1 MLPPFCNHIVEYE
14 NSYPLKS
21 ITSFTFIEIILR
33 PIILKLAS
41 LLIEKAAQMQPFL
54 IYNFNC

>member
-14 NSYPLKS
+14 HSYPLKS
-21 ITSFTFIEIILR
+21 ITPSILIDIKLR

>member
-21 ITSFTFIEIILR
+21 ITPSILIDIILR
-33 PIILKLAS
+33 PITLNWR
-41 LLIEKAAQMQPFL
+41 P
-54 IYNFNC
+54 Y